1 MVTFQKL
8 KLFDS
13 DSGSSYLPED
23 TLELLVGQGEQMLF
37 NGSTLIMEYVNS
49 DVTVLDS
56 VDVYKS

>member
-8 KLFDS
+8 KLFNS

>member
-49 DVTVLDS
+49 DVTVLES